1 MVSTSLSSAIF
12 AYQYAQF
19 FQKAYVKPAYIV
31 CRSGLTACKETVPS
45 V

>member
-19 FQKAYVKPAYIV
+19 FQKAYVKPACIV
-31 CRSGLTACKETVPS
+31 CRGGRAACKGTVPS